1 MSLAGKTRAFFAP
14 GGPLSRAVKGYEE
27 RPSQVRMA
35 EAVAQALCDGGF
47 LIAEAGTGTGKTLAY
62 IVPAVLSGRK
72 VIVSTATRHLQEQVA
87 QSDAALVAQ
96 ALKKANEGGFTPPE
110 RAGGP
115 GGKSTVASPGRTVL
129 LKGRANYLCRRKLA
143 MFPALGAAGAEK
155 AVLQWAAAT
164 KTGDRSGCADVSE
177 NDPVWSGFVS
187 DHEGCL
193 GHRCRFQKK
202 CFVEAAKAGA
212 AEAEIVV
219 VNHHLFFADLAIRS
233 GSEGGVLPE
242 YDTVFFDEAHAVEDV
257 AATHFGK
264 SAGSVELD
272 MLLKAASALRRGK
285 GKGGGRLHEAAPR
298 VRGAGAQ
305 FFAAFVAGPSPF
317 RSGGAAQRFDS
328 SSIPQNA
335 PQTHMQL
342 DNALDSLSAA
352 VRTVAESNDPPAEA
366 ERVLG
371 RISEFRNALAFI
383 MEARAPGYV
392 FFFET
397 APQHSGP
404 PRVTVTA
411 FPLDIGGI
419 LNTVLYPTLKTAVF
433 TSATLSTGG
442 NLAYM
447 ADRLGLPAAAAD
459 SRLTTHDVRP
469 ATGDRRPAIGGQR
482 SEVRGRRTE
491 SGSALSLGALVLPAP
506 FDYASQAC
514 LYVPDGLPE
523 PNDARFTREAVA
535 QIDRLCAITAG
546 RAFVLCT
553 SRRQMDAYHEALKS
567 RLPYDVY
574 KQGDLPKTA
583 ILDRYRGG
591 RPGVLFATASFWEGV
606 DVPGEALSLVIMDR
620 IPFAPPDEPTTQ
632 ARIEKLREAGRDPWS
647 EFQLPQATLALKQG
661 FGRLIRT
668 RSDRGIVAVLD
679 TRLLSKGYGKYI
691 LGSLPRLSLF
701 TDTAQVR
708 KWWDAGRSSS
718 VVSR

>member
-1 MSLAGKTRAFFAP
+1 MSLVTRTRTFFAP

-27 RPSQVRMA
+27 RPPQVRMA

-62 IVPAVLSGRK
+62 IIPAVLSGRK

-87 QSDAALVAQ
+87 QSDAALVAR
-96 ALKKANEGGFTPPE
+96 ALKAAPAEGGSARF
-110 RAGGP
+110 
-115 GGKSTVASPGRTVL
+115 KTVL

-143 MFPALGAAGAEK
+143 MFPVLGAAGAEK
-155 AVLQWAAAT
+155 TVLEWAAT
-164 KTGDRSGCADVSE
+164 TGTGDRAGCAGVPE
-177 NDPVWSGFVS
+177 NDPVWPGFVS

-202 CFVEAAKAGA
+202 CFVEAAKAVA

-219 VNHHLFFADLAIRS
+219 ANHHLFFADLVIRS

-242 YDTVFFDEAHAVEDV
+242 YDTVVFDEAHAVEDV
-257 AATHFGK
+257 AAAHFGK

-272 MLLKAASALRRGK
+272 LLLKAASGLRRGK
-285 GKGGGRLHEAAPR
+285 GKGGARLHEAAPR
-298 VRGAGAQ
+298 VRAAGAE
-305 FFAAFVAGPSPF
+305 FFAAL
-317 RSGGAAQRFDS
+317 GAVEGQAPRQGLGQARRFDS
-328 SSIPQNA
+328 ASIPRGATQA
-335 PQTHMQL
+335 LMQL

-352 VRTVAESNDPPAEA
+352 VRAIAESNDPPAEA
-366 ERVLG
+366 ERVLA
-371 RISEFRNALAFI
+371 RTSEFRNALAFI
-383 MEARAPGYV
+383 VEARAPGYV
-392 FFFET
+392 FYFET
-397 APQHSGP
+397 TPQHAGP
-404 PRVTVTA
+404 PRVTLTA

-447 ADRLGLPAAAAD
+447 ADRLGLGSVASGQSPVAHDKRPTTNDERQTSRDSRPAANHSALRTPHSA
-459 SRLTTHDVRP
+459 SRPPH
-469 ATGDRRPAIGGQR
+469 
-482 SEVRGRRTE
+482 
-491 SGSALSLGALVLPAP
+491 SALSTPHSTVASLVLPAP

-553 SRRQMDAYHEALKS
+553 SRRQMDAYHEALRHK
-567 RLPYDVY
+567 LPYDVFR
-574 KQGDLPKTA
+574 QGDLPKTE

-620 IPFAPPDEPTTQ
+620 IPFSPPDEPTTQ
-632 ARIEKLREAGRDPWS
+632 ARIEKLREAGRDPWN

-668 RSDRGIVAVLD
+668 RTDRGIVAVLD
-679 TRLLSKGYGKYI
+679 TRLLAKGYGKYI
-691 LGSLPRLSLF
+691 LGSLPRLSVF

-708 KWWDAGRSSS
+708 KWWDAGRRS
-718 VVSR
+718 